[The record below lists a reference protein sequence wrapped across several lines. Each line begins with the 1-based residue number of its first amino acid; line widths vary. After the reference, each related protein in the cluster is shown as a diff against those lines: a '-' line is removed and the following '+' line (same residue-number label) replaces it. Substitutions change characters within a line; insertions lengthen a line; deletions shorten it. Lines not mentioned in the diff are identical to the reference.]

1 MAGRRFFFYGRLQKK
16 SVNIPVPVMKTDI
29 INKIGKG
36 KEKKWLPRS
45 Y

>member
-1 MAGRRFFFYGRLQKK
+1 MAGRRFFFYGILQKRK
-16 SVNIPVPVMKTDI
+16 IKIPVSGMKTDI

-36 KEKKWLPRS
+36 KEKKWLPRI